1 MVANLDYTHIVQD
14 IASAITAQIRKNLDN
29 FTEDIDCT
37 PALEGSMAKYKK
49 RVPLGKKPDGTID
62 YRWIRADSQ
71 AELNRKISDLYTVN
85 RLTSYGMTQTEE
97 HKPVPTFKSYTNE
110 WLKLYKDGKV
120 KKNTTTTYRKNLNA
134 HLFPAFGEMQ
144 LTEITTAKVQAFLN
158 DRKHLSEKTL
168 KMILALLGQIMKSA
182 LEDELIVKD
191 PTASKRLIIPS
202 KKKKERQALPL
213 GRFKQ
218 IINGLHL
225 LELADRRY
233 LALILFTGMRRG
245 EALGL
250 RWEDIDVENG
260 LIHIR
265 RGVSHPQ
272 QNQPNIED
280 LPKTKNGV
288 RDVPLDSMLID
299 FLSPMSKKG
308 FIIGGEKPISL
319 SSFRA
324 MWKRINK
331 AIDLKGVT
339 SHIFRHSYLT
349 YAAGE
354 TTDLKTLQ
362 ALAGHST
369 IQMTM
374 DHYVHVQPEKLKE
387 LGNKMHN
394 LFVQ

>member
-1 MVANLDYTHIVQD
+1 MFWLMN
-14 IASAITAQIRKNLDN
+14 
-29 FTEDIDCT
+29 
-37 PALEGSMAKYKK
+37 KK
-49 RVPLGKKPDGTID
+49 RYNVPPPRFWK
-62 YRWIRADSQ
+62 RA
-71 AELNRKISDLYTVN
+71 RRGGV
-85 RLTSYGMTQTEE
+85 
-97 HKPVPTFKSYTNE
+97 
-110 WLKLYKDGKV
+110 
-120 KKNTTTTYRKNLNA
+120 
-134 HLFPAFGEMQ
+134 
-144 LTEITTAKVQAFLN
+144 
-158 DRKHLSEKTL
+158 
-168 KMILALLGQIMKSA
+168 
-182 LEDELIVKD
+182 
-191 PTASKRLIIPS
+191 
-202 KKKKERQALPL
+202 KKKERQALPL

-265 RGVSHPQ
+265 RGVTHPQ